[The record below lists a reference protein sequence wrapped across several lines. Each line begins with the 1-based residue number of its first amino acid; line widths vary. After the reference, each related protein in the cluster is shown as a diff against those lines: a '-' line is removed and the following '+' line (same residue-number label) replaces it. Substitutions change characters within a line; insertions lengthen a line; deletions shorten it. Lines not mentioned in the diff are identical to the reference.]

1 MKRLLLLI
9 YHHQNRHLLAQSLKD
24 KYRILSPTI
33 DGDFVIEGEELLHQ
47 SFDLCFVD
55 LGTIRQLRKQ
65 LLARRQLE
73 IPAFL
78 PFILLTTL
86 QDIGFSTDHLESL
99 IDDIIY
105 TPIQKIELQTKLRV
119 LLRSRSY
126 SLQLQATQTELNLAL
141 VKEKELNKLKSR
153 FLSIVSHEFR
163 NPLNGIYGMTQIL
176 QTYGDKLDPEK
187 KENVLAGL
195 QRNVKKM
202 TELLDDVLIITQKD
216 LGKVAFN
223 PQQLQLETFCR
234 GLIGEIQI
242 IFNNK
247 QKINFI
253 YQSEQETF
261 NLDSK
266 LLDHILSNLLSNAC
280 KYSPQNSI
288 IDFEISNTNAE
299 ITFIIRDRG
308 IGIPPQDLPNL
319 FNSFYRA
326 SNSEGFPGTG
336 LGLAIVK
343 EYVELHQGTISVES
357 ELNVGTIFKLTI
369 PILMLCA

>member
-9 YHHQNRHLLAQSLKD
+9 YHHQNRHLLAQSLQD

-33 DGDFVIEGEELLHQ
+33 EGNFAIEGEELLHQ
-47 SFDLCFVD
+47 SFDICFID
-55 LGTIRQLRKQ
+55 IGAIHQLRKQ

-78 PFILLTTL
+78 PFILLTTT
-86 QDIGFSTDHLESL
+86 QDIGLSTDHLESL

-119 LLRSRSY
+119 LLRSRTY

-153 FLSIVSHEFR
+153 FVSIVSHEFR

-176 QTYGDKLDPEK
+176 QNYGDKLDPEK

-202 TELLDDVLIITQKD
+202 TDLLDDVLVITRKD
-216 LGKVAFN
+216 LGKITFN

-242 IFNNK
+242 LFNNK
-247 QKINFI
+247 QTINFI
-253 YQSEQETF
+253 YQSEQESF

-266 LLDHILSNLLSNAC
+266 LLYHILSNLLSNAC

-288 IDFEISNTNAE
+288 IDFEIYKTDE
-299 ITFIIRDRG
+299 KIIFIIRDRG

-343 EYVELHQGTISVES
+343 EYVELHQGTILVES
-357 ELNVGTIFKLTI
+357 ELNAGTTFKLTI
-369 PILMLCA
+369 PI